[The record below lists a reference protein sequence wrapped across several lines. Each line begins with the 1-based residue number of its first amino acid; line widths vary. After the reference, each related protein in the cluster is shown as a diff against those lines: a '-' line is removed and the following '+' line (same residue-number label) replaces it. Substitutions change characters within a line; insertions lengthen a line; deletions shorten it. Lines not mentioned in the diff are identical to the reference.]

1 MDITYTELKCK
12 KLLYI
17 CLMSLAVFFSS
28 ISPEEF
34 APEAGFNRSQIGA
47 AIQVYDQT
55 FPDLEDEKPDLA
67 LFGVLDDRMAIG
79 NTGCKDAANAVR
91 KALYPLY
98 QGDYTL
104 RLADLGNIRE
114 GETVTDTYAAVKT
127 VCEELIRAGII
138 PIIVGGG
145 HDITYA
151 QYLGYEKLE
160 QKVEVAL
167 VDARFDLDQEHTE
180 SAPLNSQTFLNHIIL
195 HEPDF
200 LFNLNNLAYQTYFVS
215 KEAIAMYDK
224 LYFNAV
230 RLGMIADQVGQI
242 EPIIRAAD
250 ILSFDINAIRFS
262 DAPGNAHATPN
273 GLFGDEAC
281 QLCRYAGM
289 SDKLTSI
296 GFYEYNPSYDNR
308 GQTAILVAQMI
319 WYFIEGFYNRKHDAP
334 LVPKSAYITYRTTVH
349 NDAYELVFVK
359 SKKSDRWWM
368 QVPYSGS
375 KSVNERYH
383 LVPCRYED
391 YQTAVSGEM
400 PDLWWKTHQKLV

>member
-28 ISPEEF
+28 ISPEDF